1 MPDETTFT
9 AKIMVKGRVTVPQ
22 NERTLMNLG
31 VGDFVKVTIK
41 KIAKDMPTTQRYNIL
56 NNTEFDNSQLK
67 KEDSRAVNS

>member
-1 MPDETTFT
+1 MHKRYIYIGLIHKGYFMPDETTFT

-41 KIAKDMPTTQRYNIL
+41 KIAKDMPTT
-56 NNTEFDNSQLK
+56 T
-67 KEDSRAVNS
+67 